1 VAERLIGAARF
12 SHMAMKLSDYII
24 EFLAREGVKHIF
36 LLPGGGCM
44 HLTDSVAKNKNVSF
58 VACLHEQG
66 AAIAADGY
74 AQYSRSLGVALVTT
88 GPGSTN
94 AITGVAGSWIESV
107 PVLILSGQVKTP
119 DIKPSADMRMMG
131 FQEVDITPMVKPV
144 TKYAVTIMDPE
155 SVRFHMEK
163 AVYLA
168 RTGRPGP
175 VWINVP
181 LDIQAREIDPEK
193 LRPFDRPAP
202 AATADAPLKAAATR
216 ALDLLAQSTRPVILA
231 GYGVK
236 LARAEE
242 LLLEVLERLGVP
254 VLLTWKGADLLPE
267 EHPLFFGRPGTLALR
282 GANFIQQNSDF
293 ILTIGARLDFGQI
306 GYASET
312 FARAAKKVIVDID
325 PLELNKFRFAVDLPV
340 AADAG
345 DFLREIKRQID
356 GFVRPDLSAWFER
369 CHCWKLR
376 YPAVAPAW
384 RTQETFVN
392 SYVLVEALSR
402 LMKPGDLLVPGSSG
416 ACSDISLQTFQFK
429 MGQRALNSPGIGA
442 MGFGLPQSMGACV
455 ASGKRTT
462 VCVNGDGG
470 FQLNIQELETVRR
483 LDLPVKYFVLNN
495 NGYASMRLT
504 HRNYF
509 SGRLIASDPSSG
521 LTLPNVRRQA
531 DAYGI
536 ANNRIENHSHLDE
549 RIREVL
555 EHPGP
560 FIAEVMVD
568 PEEQTQPKVKSVL
581 TVDGRMVSKP
591 LEDLAPFL
599 ERREF
604 LENMIIPPLP
614 E

>member
-1 VAERLIGAARF
+1 
-12 SHMAMKLSDYII
+12 MKLSDYIMH
-24 EFLAREGVKHIF
+24 FLTQEGVKHIF

-44 HLTDSVAKNKNVSF
+44 HLTDSVAKNKQLSF
-58 VACLHEQG
+58 VACLHEQA

-74 AQYSRSLGVALVTT
+74 AQYSRSLGAALVTT

-119 DIKPSADMRMMG
+119 DIKPDPGMRMKG
-131 FQEVDITPMVKPV
+131 FQEVDITTMVKPV
-144 TKYAVTIMDPE
+144 TKYAVTILDPE
-155 SVRFHMEK
+155 SVRYHLEK
-163 AVYLA
+163 AVFLA

-181 LDIQAREIDPEK
+181 LDIQAREIDPAK
-193 LRPFDRPAP
+193 LPLFDRPAP
-202 AATADAPLKAAATR
+202 APAEGALGAAAKH
-216 ALDLLAQSTRPVILA
+216 ALKLLAQSTRPVLLA

-242 LLLEVLERLGVP
+242 LFQEVLERLGIP
-254 VLLTWKGADLLPE
+254 ALLTWKGADLLPE

-293 ILTIGARLDFGQI
+293 ILTFGARLDFGQI

-325 PLELNKFRFAVDLPV
+325 PLELKKFRFPVDLAL

-345 DFLREIKRQID
+345 DFLRELKRQLP
-356 GFVRPDLSAWFER
+356 GYVRPDYSAWFER
-369 CHCWKLR
+369 CRSWKSR
-376 YPAVAPAW
+376 YPAVLPAW
-384 RTQETFVN
+384 RTQETFVH
-392 SYVLVEALSR
+392 SYVLLEALSR
-402 LMKPGDLLVPGSSG
+402 QMGANDLLVPGSSG
-416 ACSDISLQTFQFK
+416 ACSDISLQTFQVK
-429 MGQRALNSPGIGA
+429 KGQRILNSPGIGA
-442 MGFGLPQSMGACV
+442 MGFGLPQSLGACV
-455 ASGKRTT
+455 ASGKRRT

-470 FQLNIQELETVRR
+470 FQLNIQELETVHR
-483 LDLPVKYFVLNN
+483 LNLPVKYFVLNN
-495 NGYASMRLT
+495 NGYASMRQT

-509 SGRLIASDPSSG
+509 AGRLIASDPSSG

-531 DAYGI
+531 EAYGI
-536 ANNRIENHSHLDE
+536 ANNRIENHRHLDE
-549 RIREVL
+549 RIAEAL
-555 EHPGP
+555 DHPGP
-560 FIAEVMVD
+560 FIAEVMID

-581 TVDGRMVSKP
+581 TSDGRMVSKP
-591 LEDLAPFL
+591 LEDLAPLL

-604 LENMIIPPLP
+604 LENMIIPPVP

>member
-1 VAERLIGAARF
+1 
-12 SHMAMKLSDYII
+12 MKLSDYII
-24 EFLAREGVKHIF
+24 DFLAREGVRHIF

-44 HLTDSVAKNKNVSF
+44 HLTDSVAKNRQVSY

-119 DIKPSADMRMMG
+119 DLKPSADMRMMG
-131 FQEVDITPMVKPV
+131 FQEVDIIPMVKPV

-155 SVRFHMEK
+155 TIRYHLEK

-181 LDIQAREIDPEK
+181 LDVQAREIDPDK
-193 LRPFDRPAP
+193 LKPFDRPAS
-202 AATADAPLKAAATR
+202 AAAPDAVLKSAATR
-216 ALDLLAQSTRPVILA
+216 ALELLAQSRRPVVMA

-242 LLLEVLERLGVP
+242 LLQKVLERLGVP
-254 VLLTWKGADLLPE
+254 VLLTWKGADLLAE

-282 GANFIQQNSDF
+282 GANFVQQNSDF
-293 ILTIGARLDFGQI
+293 IMTIGARLDFGQI

-325 PLELNKFRFAVDLPV
+325 PLELKKFRFAVDLPV
-340 AADAG
+340 LADAG
-345 DFLREIKRQID
+345 DFLRELKRQTE
-356 GFVRPDLSAWFER
+356 GYVRPDCSEWFER
-369 CHCWKLR
+369 CHCWKRR
-376 YPAVAPAW
+376 YPAVLPAW
-384 RTQETFVN
+384 RGQEKFVN
-392 SYVLVEALSR
+392 SYVLLEALSR

-429 MGQRALNSPGIGA
+429 KGQRSLNSPGIGA

-455 ASGKRTT
+455 AGGKCRT

-483 LDLPVKYFVLNN
+483 LELPVKYFVLNN

-531 DAYGI
+531 GAYGI
-536 ANNRIENHSHLDE
+536 ASNCIENHSHLDE
-549 RIREVL
+549 RVLEAL

-581 TVDGRMVSKP
+581 TADGRMVSKP

-599 ERREF
+599 DRREF

>member
-1 VAERLIGAARF
+1 MAKRLTGTARF
-12 SHMAMKLSDYII
+12 PKHTMKLSEYII
-24 EFLAREGVKHIF
+24 QFLAREGVKHIF

-44 HLTDSVAKNKNVSF
+44 HLTDAVAKNKQVSF

-107 PVLILSGQVKTP
+107 PVLILSGQVKMA

-144 TKYAVTIMDPE
+144 TKYAVTITDPE
-155 SVRFHMEK
+155 SIRYHLEK

-181 LDIQAREIDPEK
+181 LDIQAREIDPDT
-193 LRPFDRPAP
+193 LQAFDRPAP
-202 AATADAPLKAAATR
+202 AAPAEAALQAAAKET
-216 ALDLLAQSTRPVILA
+216 LELLARSTRPVLLA

-236 LARAEE
+236 VARAEE
-242 LLLEVLERLGVP
+242 LLLEVLEGLGIP
-254 VLLTWKGADLLPE
+254 TLLSWKGADLLPE

-282 GANFIQQNSDF
+282 GANFIQQKFDF
-293 ILTIGARLDFGQI
+293 ILTVGARLDFGQI

-325 PLELNKFRFAVDLPV
+325 PLELKKFRFKVDLPV

-345 DFLREIKRQID
+345 DFLRALKKQMAQ
-356 GFVRPDLSAWFER
+356 FARPDFSGWFER
-369 CHCWKLR
+369 CRRWKSR
-376 YPAVAPAW
+376 YPAVLPAW
-384 RTQETFVN
+384 RAQEKFVH
-392 SYVLVEALSR
+392 SYVLLEALSR
-402 LMKPGDLLVPGSSG
+402 LMEGGDLLVPGSSG
-416 ACSDISLQTFQFK
+416 ACSDISLQTFQVK
-429 MGQRALNSPGIGA
+429 KGQRILNSPGIGA
-442 MGFGLPQSMGACV
+442 MGFGLPQTMGACV
-455 ASGKRTT
+455 ASGKRRT

-470 FQLNIQELETVRR
+470 FQLNIQELETVHR
-483 LDLPVKYFVLNN
+483 LNLPIKYFVLNN
-495 NGYASMRLT
+495 NGYASMRQT

-509 SGRLIASDPSSG
+509 AGRLIASDPSSG
-521 LTLPNVRRQA
+521 LTLPDVRRQA

-536 ANNRIENHSHLDE
+536 ANNRIENHGHLDE
-549 RIREVL
+549 RIAEAL

-560 FIAEVMVD
+560 FISEVMID

-581 TVDGRMVSKP
+581 TADGRMVSKP

-599 ERREF
+599 DRSEF
-604 LENMIIPPLP
+604 LENMIIPPVP